1 MGIYSECCI
10 NTKQKKYIKKSYDL
24 MVPPLRSEPTPK
36 IRWLAFDETLKFDK
50 YAKITMNKPKRM
62 NNALKELAGSNSGK
76 EIEVILTSYMRHPVL
91 NYAAPIWSPQLANI
105 RLV

>member
-1 MGIYSECCI
+1 
-10 NTKQKKYIKKSYDL
+10 
-24 MVPPLRSEPTPK
+24 
-36 IRWLAFDETLKFDK
+36 
-50 YAKITMNKPKRM
+50 MNKPKRM